1 MRTFA
6 HRKGQSWTTLAVII
20 ALFVSSTIVVAT
32 DIAFWTVQI
41 PSTVRPAR
49 HRPPTELLFR
59 FNVVLVATRRCI
71 YLLSDAIVVWRA
83 WVLWPNSRVAKAIL
97 STCMCGSAVGAIL
110 NAVWTIQNDRSVKTL
125 PRIQSLAL
133 TVPLLLTNVVATS
146 LVGLQVWYYRR
157 DIKGSL
163 GLYTRKSQVE
173 TVLVLLVESGCLYS
187 LLWAVYLAFL
197 LTAGT
202 GGSTVTNYVGTAIH
216 SISGIHPTI
225 VVLVVMHAA
234 TAESLIDTAQ
244 VSHALHFV
252 DTRESRSVRLG
263 DASTGLGDE
272 SMASVILARETVG
285 GREAPSVERQSARA
299 SASLGRIDQEHEVSM
314 MTHISHSRRYL
325 CD

>member
-1 MRTFA
+1 MSNQANPSIYHPLDALHVFNLQDA
-6 HRKGQSWTTLAVII
+6 II
-20 ALFVSSTIVVAT
+20 
-32 DIAFWTVQI
+32 QI
-41 PSTVRPAR
+41 GVELVFYTR

-59 FNVVLVATRRCI
+59 FNIVLVAARRCI

-97 STCMCGSAVGAIL
+97 STCMCGSVG
-110 NAVWTIQNDRSVKTL
+110 Q
-125 PRIQSLAL
+125 
-133 TVPLLLTNVVATS
+133 
-146 LVGLQVWYYRR
+146 YYRR

-216 SISGIHPTI
+216 SISGIHPTV

-234 TAESLIDTAQ
+234 TAESMIDTAH
-244 VSHALHFV
+244 VSHALQFA
-252 DTRESRSVRLG
+252 DTPEPQS
-263 DASTGLGDE
+263 
-272 SMASVILARETVG
+272 
-285 GREAPSVERQSARA
+285 RQSWHNDTQ
-299 SASLGRIDQEHEVSM
+299 S
-314 MTHISHSRRYL
+314 
-325 CD
+325 

>member
-6 HRKGQSWTTLAVII
+6 RRKGQSWTTLAVII
-20 ALFVSSTIVVAT
+20 ALFVSSTVVVAT

-49 HRPPTELLFR
+49 HKPPTELLFR
-59 FNVVLVATRRCI
+59 FNIILVVTRRCI

-83 WVLWPNSRVAKAIL
+83 WVLWPNSRLAKSIL
-97 STCMCGSAVGAIL
+97 LACMCCSTVGAIL
-110 NAVWTIQNDRSVKTL
+110 NAVWTIQNDRSINTL

-133 TVPLLLTNVVATS
+133 TVPLLGTNIIATS
-146 LVGLQVWYYRR
+146 LVGIQVWYYRR

-173 TVLVLLVESGCLYS
+173 RVLVLLVESGCLYS
-187 LLWAVYLAFL
+187 LLWAVYLTFL

-216 SISGIHPTI
+216 SISGIHPI
-225 VVLVVMHAA
+225 VVVLVVMHAT
-234 TAESLIDTAQ
+234 TAEHLIDTAQ

-252 DTRESRSVRLG
+252 DTQEGRIVGLSSGCMDLG
-263 DASTGLGDE
+263 DG
-272 SMASVILARETVG
+272 SMVNGVLARDHVG
-285 GREAPSVERQSARA
+285 ERRASSAEQRSAHA
-299 SASLGRIDQEHEVSM
+299 SASPGRIDQEHEGPM
-314 MTHISHSRRYL
+314 MTYVSRSRRSL

>member
-1 MRTFA
+1 F
-6 HRKGQSWTTLAVII
+6 Q
-20 ALFVSSTIVVAT
+20 
-32 DIAFWTVQI
+32 
-41 PSTVRPAR
+41 
-49 HRPPTELLFR
+49 
-59 FNVVLVATRRCI
+59 

-97 STCMCGSAVGAIL
+97 STCMCGSVVGAIL

-125 PRIQSLAL
+125 PRIQ
-133 TVPLLLTNVVATS
+133 
-146 LVGLQVWYYRR
+146 YYRR

-225 VVLVVMHAA
+225 VVLVVMHTA

-244 VSHALHFV
+244 VSHALHF
-252 DTRESRSVRLG
+252 
-263 DASTGLGDE
+263 A
-272 SMASVILARETVG
+272 
-285 GREAPSVERQSARA
+285 
-299 SASLGRIDQEHEVSM
+299 
-314 MTHISHSRRYL
+314 
-325 CD
+325 